1 MNLSQWDKSKL
12 AASIGAAKS
21 PASSTTV
28 GVSGSEQFGD
38 WLKAG
43 TWRFPVDRIAVMGQ
57 QISTFNVWL
66 DAGLVVEL
74 TLRDDVEPERA
85 IQAIL
90 NKKDL
95 TPLVTFVNVRQP

>member
-1 MNLSQWDKSKL
+1 
-12 AASIGAAKS
+12 
-21 PASSTTV
+21 
-28 GVSGSEQFGD
+28 
-38 WLKAG
+38 
-43 TWRFPVDRIAVMGQ
+43 MGQ

>member
-1 MNLSQWDKSKL
+1 M
-12 AASIGAAKS
+12 AGA
-21 PASSTTV
+21 
-28 GVSGSEQFGD
+28 SGSGPFGD

-43 TWRFPVDRIAVMGQ
+43 TWRFPVERIAVMGQ

-74 TLRDDVEPERA
+74 TLRDDVEPDRA

-95 TPLVTFVNVRQP
+95 TPLVTFVNVRQS